1 MAGDLERYSRW
12 PMVGDF
18 YALRA
23 PLCLGQVTHATN
35 AFMAD
40 SILLNLWTPHSNK
53 EEGCFLGLTVAEGDY
68 LWYNA
73 QFEFTANFH
82 IEVVEGDVMLATIS
96 NRLWFVGPETNDKY
110 IHVLAT
116 FECNDSDILMSR
128 VYQPGA
134 GRREPRCKSAFEH
147 IMEDKL

>member
-1 MAGDLERYSRW
+1 MADLERYSRW
-12 PMVGDF
+12 PMLGDF
-18 YALRA
+18 YAMRR
-23 PLCLGQVTHATN
+23 PLCLGQITRVGSDGAQSDFVN
-35 AFMAD
+35 
-40 SILLNLWTPHSNK
+40 LNLWTPHTNK
-53 EEGCFLGLTVAEGDY
+53 EEGAYLGLTSDFADF
-68 LWYNA
+68 LWYSVK
-73 QFEFTANFH
+73 FEFTADFH
-82 IEVVEGDVMLATIS
+82 INVVEGDVMLATIT